1 MESRIAKYQTAIAM
15 MLACVMVALAALG
28 TFGVKEAHADESTPS
43 QATSSQYDDEPFIGG
58 DTIINIQM
66 LRHDVTLNAGAGS
79 GEDIVTQVDDGGTYT
94 VPNCSFSSET
104 QRFTYW
110 TLDSA
115 GSTTPIHP
123 GETLTITEPKTLYAQ
138 WIDYDAVAMPVT
150 GLDDTKL
157 IWIAA
162 VGLIVVGAVVTAVGT
177 SRSRKRAGRR

>member
-1 MESRIAKYQTAIAM
+1 MESRIAKYRATIAV

-28 TFGVKEAHADESTPS
+28 TFGVKEAHANESTPS

-79 GEDIVTQVDDGGTYT
+79 GEDIVTQVDDGGTYI
-94 VPNCSFSSET
+94 VPNCSFTSET

-177 SRSRKRAGRR
+177 SRSRKRAGR